1 MLGFNNRVSASFSG
15 SIFNDDAHLADIELD
30 GTGMTAGQ
38 RKLWRCRLLNGQ
50 DVHIGEYEMRME
62 NRSRK
67 IRFDG
72 QQANSGYGYV
82 ELL

>member
-1 MLGFNNRVSASFSG
+1 
-15 SIFNDDAHLADIELD
+15 
-30 GTGMTAGQ
+30 MTAGQ